1 MNKRQKKKLY
11 KKLHGHNPPKIVDVQ
26 EKVQSQQKLEWK
38 QPWGYAQENEDLATR
53 FKDAL
58 QKVATTIGESLTAC
72 AARVAA
78 AVKTFSIAPDT
89 INAARE
95 YDEVWLFPQARQQK
109 LFFKFVFSDPEP
121 PVVKTAK
128 ILTAQRLTGKR
139 NRNHT
144 RNRRKRKW
152 DM

>member
-11 KKLHGHNPPKIVDVQ
+11 KKLHGHNPPKIVNVQ

-38 QPWGYAQENEDLATR
+38 SPYGYAQENEDLATR

-58 QKVATTIGESLTAC
+58 QRATITIGESLTAC
-72 AARVAA
+72 AKRVAD
-78 AVKTFSIAPDT
+78 AVKTFGIAQ
-89 INAARE
+89 RK
-95 YDEVWLFPQARQQK
+95 YDGPQE
-109 LFFKFVFSDPEP
+109 LVFNFVFPDPEP

-144 RNRRKRKW
+144 RNRRK
-152 DM
+152 